1 MTEEQYDV
9 IIVGAGPA
17 GSTAGTLLAQ
27 YGHRVLM
34 IEQGKHPRFHI
45 GESLLPMS
53 APIFQRL
60 GLNLKEQGYLP
71 KGGAEF
77 INEQTSQSVRFPL
90 DGENQPYQVERA
102 QFDLMLA
109 ENALKQGAELH
120 QEERVKEIDIQDDGI
135 HVNTDKR
142 TYSGRYFIDASG
154 RHTLM
159 GKKQTSIKKITNLGR
174 YSLYTHYR
182 KLTSQAAQA
191 MHASGDIKIL
201 MLDIGW
207 FWIIPLT
214 NNRMSIGLVVQK
226 NEGLTLKG
234 AELFNHYFQA
244 SPFLHKLLEGAE
256 QETSIRTEA
265 DFSFTNEKRF
275 GARYACCGDS
285 AGFLDPV
292 FSSGVFIAVNSAERI
307 ADRVHQGF
315 KDGTEADPTLHQEDD
330 KAYTLGFRSMQLF
343 VERFYQHDMVHRLF
357 FEETRN
363 HAIEQD
369 ITGIL
374 SGDLW
379 TDSNAFQNALLNG
392 RQSRRAS

>member
-1 MTEEQYDV
+1 VGFGKTEVAMRAVFKAVNDSKQGGVLVPTTILAQQHYETFLERFADYPVNIGVLSRFRTPKQIKQTLLD
-9 IIVGAGPA
+9 IKR
-17 GSTAGTLLAQ
+17 GTLDVVI
-27 YGHRVLM
+27 GTHRILSKDVV
-34 IEQGKHPRFHI
+34 FN
-45 GESLLPMS
+45 
-53 APIFQRL
+53 RL
-60 GLNLKEQGYLP
+60 GLLIVDE
-71 KGGAEF
+71 EH
-77 INEQTSQSVRFPL
+77 RF
-90 DGENQPYQVERA
+90 GV
-102 QFDLMLA
+102 
-109 ENALKQGAELH
+109 KH
-120 QEERVKEIDIQDDGI
+120 KERVKEINIQDDGV

-142 TYSGRYFIDASG
+142 TYSARYFIDASG

-214 NNRMSIGLVVQK
+214 NNRMSIGLIVQK

-363 HAIEQD
+363 DAIEQD

-379 TDSNAFQNALLNG
+379 TDNNAFQKALLGG
-392 RQSRRAS
+392 RQNRKAS

>member
-9 IIVGAGPA
+9 IVVGAGPA

-120 QEERVKEIDIQDDGI
+120 QEERVKEINIQDDGV

-142 TYSGRYFIDASG
+142 TYSARYFIDASG
-154 RHTLM
+154 RHALM

-182 KLTSQAAQA
+182 KLPPKQLKQCMQAA
-191 MHASGDIKIL
+191 IL
-201 MLDIGW
+201 K
-207 FWIIPLT
+207 F
-214 NNRMSIGLVVQK
+214 
-226 NEGLTLKG
+226 
-234 AELFNHYFQA
+234 
-244 SPFLHKLLEGAE
+244 
-256 QETSIRTEA
+256 
-265 DFSFTNEKRF
+265 
-275 GARYACCGDS
+275 
-285 AGFLDPV
+285 
-292 FSSGVFIAVNSAERI
+292 
-307 ADRVHQGF
+307 
-315 KDGTEADPTLHQEDD
+315 
-330 KAYTLGFRSMQLF
+330 
-343 VERFYQHDMVHRLF
+343 
-357 FEETRN
+357 
-363 HAIEQD
+363 
-369 ITGIL
+369 
-374 SGDLW
+374 
-379 TDSNAFQNALLNG
+379 
-392 RQSRRAS
+392 